1 METKNSILLAEL
13 RDAATEIARLRRAIA
28 DHRDARGHDRCW
40 LDDLAL
46 YRVLGGEIP
55 GSGLAL
61 PPRCEF
67 LARCEAYWER
77 RQRPEDRLVLP
88 GGVG

>member
-1 METKNSILLAEL
+1 METENSILLAEL
-13 RDAATEIARLRRAIA
+13 RDAATEIARLRRAIRI
-28 DHRDARGHDRCW
+28 HRDARGHDRCW
-40 LDDLAL
+40 LDDIEL

-55 GSGLAL
+55 GSDPAL

-67 LARCEAYWER
+67 LERCATYWER